1 MTATIANCNING
13 QVIAV
18 SVEVLAAINAAIKSA
33 PVVGEKWDGDDRVY
47 TTDPAKHL
55 VLVPVI
61 TINNKILK
69 D

>member
-33 PVVGEKWDGDDRVY
+33 PVVGEKWDGDVRVY
-47 TTDPAKHL
+47 TPDSTKHL